1 MRLKDG
7 VRTRSME
14 LETYKVP
21 RRNIAVKVSFCR
33 TVKLRLQ
40 TGAMGRRRITKSK
53 RTFVI
58 AVPRREALLLTHLL
72 CG

>member
-7 VRTRSME
+7 GRTRSME

-33 TVKLRLQ
+33 TVRLRLHI
-40 TGAMGRRRITKSK
+40 GAMGRRRITKSR

-58 AVPRREALLLTHLL
+58 AVPRREALLLIHLL

>member
-1 MRLKDG
+1 M
-7 VRTRSME
+7 RSME

-33 TVKLRLQ
+33 MVRLRLQ
-40 TGAMGRRRITKSK
+40 IGAMGRRRITKSR

-58 AVPRREALLLTHLL
+58 AVPRREALLLIHLL